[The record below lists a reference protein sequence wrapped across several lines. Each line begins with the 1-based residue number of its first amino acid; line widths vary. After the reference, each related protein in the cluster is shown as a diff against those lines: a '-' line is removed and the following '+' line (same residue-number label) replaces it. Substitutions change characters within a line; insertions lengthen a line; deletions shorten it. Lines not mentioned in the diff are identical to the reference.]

1 MRDEI
6 RKVINAFFHPSSLRP
21 HPFVMKLHTK
31 TTVLA
36 SAITIAVLA
45 SVLALVN
52 PRVADIVGQEQRA
65 RAELQAINL
74 AEQISHIPAPRDP
87 QTLAKMATV
96 VRGAHPS
103 IIAVRIWERV
113 GGVYVE
119 TAAAAGSTPAEELP
133 EETIAALR
141 NGLASKTQIARP
153 VGSTESLYR
162 VFAPVT
168 EQGRYSGAVEL
179 IVRLDEAP
187 AIATRF
193 ERTAVWV
200 ALVAVALIT
209 FATYLLFR
217 QLVYRPIE
225 RLLHAMG
232 RAEAG
237 DLDAEAPIRASD
249 ELGLLSR
256 SFNRMIGRIREMT
269 QEREEQRRILQERV
283 REATIELE
291 QRNEQLED
299 ANRELWQTTRRLT
312 ELERLAAAGQTAA
325 QFAHE
330 VGTPLNLISGH
341 VQLLRARLA
350 SDPQAQPR
358 LETISAQIER
368 IERIVRGMLDRTRPE
383 AVMLTPLDLNALLL
397 RIFDATA
404 PALEARRVRLETD
417 LVAGLPHV
425 AGDADRLQQV
435 FINLINNSLDA
446 MPDGGLLS
454 VRTGVVERSAKPDNA
469 RVVDLAVAGLSPQV
483 FIELSDNG
491 CGMTEELRARIFDPF
506 YTTKES
512 GHGTG
517 LGLVVVRQVIREH
530 HGEIEVESEP
540 ERGARFR
547 ITLPAKSVSQKPED
561 RSQNE
566 RAETASVFLL
576 TSDS

>member
-1 MRDEI
+1 
-6 RKVINAFFHPSSLRP
+6 
-21 HPFVMKLHTK
+21 
-31 TTVLA
+31 
-36 SAITIAVLA
+36 
-45 SVLALVN
+45 
-52 PRVADIVGQEQRA
+52 
-65 RAELQAINL
+65 
-74 AEQISHIPAPRDP
+74 
-87 QTLAKMATV
+87 
-96 VRGAHPS
+96 
-103 IIAVRIWERV
+103 
-113 GGVYVE
+113 
-119 TAAAAGSTPAEELP
+119 
-133 EETIAALR
+133 
-141 NGLASKTQIARP
+141 
-153 VGSTESLYR
+153 
-162 VFAPVT
+162 
-168 EQGRYSGAVEL
+168 
-179 IVRLDEAP
+179 
-187 AIATRF
+187 
-193 ERTAVWV
+193 
-200 ALVAVALIT
+200 LVAVALIT

-237 DLDAEAPIRASD
+237 DLEAEAPIRASD

-269 QEREEQRRILQERV
+269 QEREAQRRVLQERV
-283 REATIELE
+283 SEATVELE

-350 SDPQAQPR
+350 ADPQAEPR

-368 IERIVRGMLDRTRPE
+368 IERIVRAMLDRTRPE
-383 AVMLTPLDLNALLL
+383 AVVLSPLDLNALLL

-417 LVAGLPHV
+417 LEAALPQI

-454 VRTGVVERSAKPDNA
+454 VRTGVVEASTKLQGA
-469 RVVDLAVAGLSPQV
+469 RGSESSGVGLSPQV
-483 FIELSDNG
+483 FIEFSDNG
-491 CGMTEELRARIFDPF
+491 CGMTDELRTRIFDPF

-530 HGEIEVESEP
+530 HGEIEVESKP
-540 ERGARFR
+540 GRGALFR
-547 ITLPAKSVSQKPED
+547 ITLAAAQEESAKSRNQELDAVSGKVKAD
-561 RSQNE
+561 
-566 RAETASVFLL
+566 TAPVFIL
-576 TSDS
+576 TPDS